1 MMPNVVALG
10 CGSAVTGGRRILT
23 AFAPTAATDTV
34 AATRDSVGL
43 LTEFADGTCVVGTAP
58 AGARGRI
65 RRVSLT
71 PGRARATPEAVAA
84 IAAAEAIVLGPA
96 SLHTALL
103 PTLLIRCIAAA
114 IAASHAPV
122 ILVMNLLTEPG
133 DTDGYDGTEV
143 VLALRRHVPL
153 LPVALTVLVNSTPLP
168 EHVARRYARAGRQP
182 IAVDDRA
189 LENLGC
195 RVVHADLLADGASV
209 RHDAEKLAR
218 ALTALVPARLV
229 S

>member
-1 MMPNVVALG
+1 G
-10 CGSAVTGGRRILT
+10 HRIVS
-23 AFAPTAATDTV
+23 AFAADAAGTV
-34 AATRDSVGL
+34 VATRDSVGL
-43 LTEFADGTCVVGTAP
+43 LTEFADGTCVVGAAP
-58 AGARGRI
+58 DGGRGRI

-103 PTLLIRCIAAA
+103 PTLLVRGIAAA

-143 VLALRRHVPL
+143 VFALRRHVPL
-153 LPVALTVLVNSTPLP
+153 LP
-168 EHVARRYARAGRQP
+168 
-182 IAVDDRA
+182 
-189 LENLGC
+189 
-195 RVVHADLLADGASV
+195 
-209 RHDAEKLAR
+209 
-218 ALTALVPARLV
+218 
-229 S
+229 